1 MPFYALFVEV
11 CRPVNEPVL
20 KAFLQLVVSAE
31 LLNSK
36 KSLQVQNFNLFL
48 HTKRFLSCKKF
59 VSDDELKES
68 VEPWLTSWA
77 ADFYKQD
84 I

>member
-11 CRPVNEPVL
+11 CRPVNEIVL
-20 KAFLQLVVSAE
+20 KAFLQLVVSVE

-36 KSLQVQNFNLFL
+36 KSLQVQNFRLFL
-48 HTKRFLSCKKF
+48 HTNRFLSCKKF
-59 VSDDELKES
+59 VSDDELMES